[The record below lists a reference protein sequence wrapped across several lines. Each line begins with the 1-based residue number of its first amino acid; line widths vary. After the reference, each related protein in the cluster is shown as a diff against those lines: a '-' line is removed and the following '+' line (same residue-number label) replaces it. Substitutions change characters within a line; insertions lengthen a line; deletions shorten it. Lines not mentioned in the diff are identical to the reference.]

1 MLTKMEKEIIEAME
15 ETNKWWKEKA
25 TIEFKPREI
34 YAQIKTF
41 FKTRQLIALTG
52 LRRVGKT
59 TIMLKL
65 AHEYLQTENPTNV
78 LYFSFDDFK
87 DIKIKE
93 VLQTYSR
100 LLQKDLTKGKY
111 LFLLD
116 EIQKVQG
123 WEEQIKMVYDTY
135 QNIKIIISGS
145 ESLFIRKKSRESL
158 AGRIYEFLI
167 TPLTFKEY
175 LIFKGI
181 PTNNIL
187 LYKKEIL
194 DAFSAYIMNNGFPE
208 IVEEQNKEI
217 IKKYIKENIIEKIV
231 YKDLP
236 QIVPVEDPT
245 RIEDVYKILLHNPGE
260 ICNIESMARD
270 LQLTRQTTAKYLF
283 YLEKAFL
290 IKKLYNY
297 STNERKTQRKLKKY
311 YPTIILPELS
321 ERQELKGKIFETIM
335 ILNLKSE
342 YFWRDKYKNEV
353 DVIQKINETILPIE
367 IKYSETE
374 HKPLNL
380 FIKKFNTNKG
390 IILTYNTTKEKD
402 ASSLVQVLPFYEFLL
417 G

>member
-1 MLTKMEKEIIEAME
+1 MEREIIDAIE
-15 ETNKWWKEKA
+15 ETNKWWKEKT
-25 TIEFKPREI
+25 TIAFKPREI
-34 YAQIKTF
+34 YPQIKTF
-41 FKTRQLIALTG
+41 FTTRQLLALTG

-65 AHEYLQTENPTNV
+65 AHEYMQTENSTNV

-93 VLQTYSR
+93 VLQTYAR

-111 LFLLD
+111 LVLFD
-116 EIQKVQG
+116 EIQKVQE
-123 WEEQIKMVYDTY
+123 WEEQIKRIYDLY
-135 QNIKIIISGS
+135 PNIKIIISGS

-181 PTNNIL
+181 PTNNIF

-194 DAFSAYIMNNGFPE
+194 KAFSAYIMNNGFPE

-231 YKDLP
+231 YKDIP

-270 LQLTRQTTAKYLF
+270 LQLTRQTTAKYLS

-297 STNERKTQRKLKKY
+297 ATNERKTQRKLKKY
-311 YPTIILPELS
+311 YPTILLPELS
-321 ERQELKGKIFETIM
+321 EKQELKGKIFETIM
-335 ILNLKSE
+335 IINLKVE

-353 DVIQKINETILPIE
+353 DAIQKSNETIIPIE

-380 FIKKFNTNKG
+380 FIKKFNTKKG
-390 IILTYNTTKEKD
+390 IILTYDTIKENNNNEI
-402 ASSLVQVLPFYEFLL
+402 VQVIPFYEFLL
-417 G
+417 R